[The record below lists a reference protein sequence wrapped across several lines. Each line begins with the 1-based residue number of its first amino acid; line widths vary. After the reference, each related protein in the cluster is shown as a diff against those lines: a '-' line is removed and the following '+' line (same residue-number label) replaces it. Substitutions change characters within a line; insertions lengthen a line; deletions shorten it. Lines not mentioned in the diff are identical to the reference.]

1 MLPLVSVGRSQRRA
15 FTLVELLVVIAIIG
29 VLIGLLLPAVQAARE
44 SARRTQCS
52 NHLKQMALA
61 SHNFHDTYG
70 FLPPYRLTQRHASW
84 AVLILPF
91 MEQNNVYS
99 QWDILQE
106 YQGQLPAA
114 TSAKINVFY
123 CPSRRQPAGLS
134 NPATILPVGGLSD
147 YAASVGC
154 NCNAF
159 APGFGNGAFESAIT
173 DPPQNPPPAIFI
185 GSSPNRR
192 IATFTGAVKMAGI
205 TDGTSNTFLLGERH
219 IPKDNQFG
227 ESPNDRTIFEAS
239 TVHTTRRCAGRW
251 NKNPISPTDPTVTPL
266 LAPGLTIPLFSFFA
280 FGGNHPGVC
289 QFAICDGSV
298 RPIRLT
304 IDLDNLSRLSSRNDA
319 EVIST
324 DF

>member
-1 MLPLVSVGRSQRRA
+1 MLAIRFCVSSKRRA

-29 VLIGLLLPAVQAARE
+29 VLVGLLLPAVQAARE

-52 NHLKQMALA
+52 NNLKQLALA
-61 SHNFHDTYG
+61 SHNFHDTNGYM
-70 FLPPYRLTQRHASW
+70 PPYRLTQRHASW

-91 MEQNNVYS
+91 MEQNNVYA
-99 QWDILQE
+99 QWDILKE

-114 TSAKINVFY
+114 TQVNIKSYF
-123 CPSRRQPAGLS
+123 CPSRRQPQGFS
-134 NPATILPVGGLSD
+134 NPTSTGLQAGGLGD

-159 APGFGNGAFESAIT
+159 AAGVGNGVFVQAEG
-173 DPPQNPPPAIFI
+173 PPVLT

-192 IATFTGAVKMAGI
+192 IAGFKGALTMASI
-205 TDGTSNTFLLGERH
+205 TDGTSNTFLLGEKH
-219 IPKDNQFG
+219 IPKDNPFG
-227 ESPNDRTIFEAS
+227 EPANDRSIFEAS
-239 TVHTTRRCAGRW
+239 NVHTTRRCAGRW
-251 NKNPISPTDPTVTPL
+251 NKNPLTPTDPTVTPL
-266 LAPGLTIPLFSFFA
+266 LAPGLSIPLFSFFA
-280 FGGNHPGVC
+280 FGGHHPGVC

-304 IDLDNLSRLSSRNDA
+304 IDLDNLSRLSIRNDA